1 MRVKVFP
8 PFKWDEDEKPYANV
22 VIKTEGASNAK
33 VYLDGQKVNGLIG
46 YEIIH
51 DRTKTAVPILH
62 LHVLA
67 DLNIETGMIPELPEP
82 WNYCY
87 VLKNQIPSDN
97 DAQS

>member
-1 MRVKVFP
+1 MKVKEFP
-8 PFKWDEDEKPYANV
+8 PFKWDEDEKPFSDV
-22 VIKTEGASNAK
+22 EIKTEYGNAK

-46 YEIIH
+46 YEIVH

-62 LHVLA
+62 LHVQA
-67 DLNIETGMIPELPEP
+67 NLNIETGMIPELPEP

-97 DAQS
+97 GAQN

>member
-1 MRVKVFP
+1 MRAKEFQAL
-8 PFKWDEDEKPYANV
+8 KWDEDEKPFANV
-22 VIKTEGASNAK
+22 VIKSEGSVTAK

-46 YEIIH
+46 YEIVH

-62 LHVLA
+62 LHVMAKL
-67 DLNIETGMIPELPEP
+67 DIETGMIPELPEP

-97 DAQS
+97 DAQG